1 MTNQIRVFWYIVMIT
16 IIIIIIVI
24 VVFLKSDSI
33 YLNPH
38 CWIQE

>member
-1 MTNQIRVFWYIVMIT
+1 MIR
-16 IIIIIIVI
+16 IIIIIIFIVI
-24 VVFLKSDSI
+24 VVFIKSDSI